1 MLEKSYHVSPE
12 FEAFV
17 VNQTDSERLE
27 CLDPLTI
34 LIMAEEDQDEPQQSY
49 HKPPDHKGKTMETK
63 VTDLKDIGKLITGD
77 AKPQTDD
84 LHVGTERFDRSVLT
98 TACSVLTNPMDHL
111 ETLVTMA
118 PANEYFAA
126 NAIVGSLGYSLLN
139 QMLWNFRKLNAR
151 ARAPAPTIDIFNDS
165 YAEKFV
171 RAASEDMSEDNGHTK
186 LPEFDATQ
194 LTGAYMH
201 MLYMQRANLQYA
213 EKYPVRMPHEILHE
227 MQIQDRASETAA
239 AYEKIDAA
247 IINASPAATAILAE
261 KKRNMQVVSAF
272 QAKQHEV
279 EQAYILTQLK
289 NAAPERLNEAAWQ
302 AIPLYIQYK
311 WTVFVY
317 KQVLKA
323 IVQEQRAI
331 DRSSDK
337 FDRLIE
343 LVGTIQLELEAAA
356 GTSEVK
362 TAFAEERLDERHEL
376 VKKEETKLIR
386 IPKDQEETA
395 EV

>member
-1 MLEKSYHVSPE
+1 MSELHYLVSPG

-17 VNQTDSERLE
+17 NNQTDDERLE

-34 LIMAEEDQDEPQQSY
+34 LIMAEEEQDEPPQSY
-49 HKPPDHKGKTMETK
+49 HKPPHHHKGKTMETIK
-63 VTDLKDIGKLITGD
+63 DLKQLNKLITGD
-77 AKPQTDD
+77 AKPQVDD
-84 LHVGTERFDRSVLT
+84 LHVGTERFDRTALV
-98 TACSVLTNPMDHL
+98 TACSVITNPMDHL
-111 ETLVTMA
+111 DTLINIA

-139 QMLWNFRKLNAR
+139 QMLWNFRKLNAKPK
-151 ARAPAPTIDIFNDS
+151 APAPTIDIFNDS

-171 RAASEDMSEDNGHTK
+171 RAASEEISEDNGHTK
-186 LPEFDATQ
+186 LPEFNATA
-194 LTGAYMH
+194 LVGVYMH
-201 MLYMQRANLQYA
+201 MLYMQRGNVQFA
-213 EKYPVRMPHEILHE
+213 EQYPVRMPHEILHE
-227 MQIQDRASETAA
+227 MQIQDRTSETAA

-247 IINASPAATAILAE
+247 IINASPAALAILAE
-261 KKRNMQVVSAF
+261 KKRNMQVVSAH

-289 NAAPERLNEAAWQ
+289 DAAPERLTEAAWQ

-323 IVQEQRAI
+323 IVQEQRAT
-331 DRSSDK
+331 DRSTDK

-356 GTSEVK
+356 STSEVK
-362 TAFAEERLDERHEL
+362 QAFIEERLDERHEL
-376 VKKEETKLIR
+376 IKQESKLVRVPHEETV
-386 IPKDQEETA
+386 EA
-395 EV
+395 